1 VGFNEDSTEAKTF
14 LAGEEKFAADQV
26 EVWGFYTID

>member
-1 VGFNEDSTEAKTF
+1 VLENSYGVGFNEDSTEAKTF

-26 EVWGFYTID
+26 EV